1 LKILF
6 LADNYP
12 PETNAAA
19 LRVHE
24 RAVHWLKWGHQV
36 TVITSVPNFPEGVVH
51 EGYRNR
57 WRQEEVIDGIRV
69 IRVKTFI
76 APNKGVTL
84 RILDF
89 MSYMATSWWAGLFQ
103 GRPDVVVATS
113 PQFFCA
119 VSGGWLARIK
129 RVPFVFEL
137 SDLWPAS
144 IRAVG
149 AMRNRRILKTVEK
162 MELAM
167 YRRATRIVA
176 LTDAFR
182 ADLVERGID
191 GGKIDVVRNGS
202 NHDFLQPGPPDLD
215 LARSLGV
222 EGKFVVAYVGTQG
235 LAHGLLN
242 VLEAAERLRDEPEV
256 VFLFVGAGATTESL
270 KSAARDRRLTN
281 VVFVDRQPRER
292 IVDYWRIADVSLV
305 HLKNDPVFAT
315 VLPSK
320 IFESMAM
327 GLPMIYAGPA
337 GEASELIHQH
347 KAGVV
352 VPPGNPAALAKAVLE
367 LKGDPLRYESLAA
380 ASRAAAPLHTRE
392 TQAEQFIEVLERVAG
407 IVAVP
412 RHAAI
417 EAGDAEP
424 VTAEAAER

>member
-1 LKILF
+1 MEILF

-24 RAVHWLKWGHQV
+24 RAVHWQKWGHRV
-36 TVITSVPNFPEGVVH
+36 TVITSAPNFPEGIVH

-57 WRQEEVIDGIRV
+57 WRQEELIDGIRV

-89 MSYMATSWWAGLFQ
+89 MSYMATSYWAGLFQ
-103 GRPDVVVATS
+103 KRPDVVVATS

-119 VSGGWLARIK
+119 VSGGWLARFK

-149 AMRNRRILKTVEK
+149 AMRNRRILRIVEK

-167 YRRATRIVA
+167 YRRANRIVA

-182 ADLVERGID
+182 ADLVGRGID
-191 GGKIDVVRNGS
+191 GAKIDVVRNGS
-202 NHDFLQPGPPDLD
+202 NHDFLRPGSPDLE
-215 LARSLGV
+215 LARSLGL
-222 EGKFVVAYVGTQG
+222 EGKFVVAYIGTQG
-235 LAHGLLN
+235 LAHGLAN
-242 VLEAAERLRDEPEV
+242 VLDAAERLRGEPEV
-256 VFLFVGAGATTESL
+256 AFLLVGAGATTESL
-270 KSAARDRRLTN
+270 KATAREKRLSN
-281 VVFVDRQPRER
+281 VVFVERQPREK

-305 HLKNDPVFAT
+305 HLRDDPVFAT

-337 GEASELIHQH
+337 GEASELISRH
-347 KAGVV
+347 KSGLVA
-352 VPPGNPAALAKAVLE
+352 PPENPQALASAILE
-367 LKGDPLRYESLAA
+367 LRRDPLRYESLAE

-407 IVAVP
+407 VEPMPRQAAIVA
-412 RHAAI
+412 
-417 EAGDAEP
+417 EEAEP
-424 VTAEAAER
+424 LPAEAAER